1 MREELSEATFRPS
14 INTRNE
20 YEGHGQSVAD
30 RNRAWNENKL
40 KKIEALKLQS
50 EQELSGGLLECTFRP
65 KINKCF
71 SSAMVMNRKKSIEQI
86 E

>member
-50 EQELSGGLLECTFRP
+50 EAGTEWRP
-65 KINKCF
+65 PGVHIQ
-71 SSAMVMNRKKSIEQI
+71 AEDQ
-86 E
+86 